1 VSELYSDSYL
11 DELDAAVR
19 GNPKISVHLDSTVT
33 FFSGVVG
40 NFHAKIKCNTTGEEE
55 EVNCGSAIV
64 ATGGVERETTEYG
77 YGTDE
82 RILTQLELEKRLA
95 DGTGSLEGVRNVVM
109 IQCVGSREE
118 PNLYCSRVCCTE
130 AIRNALELKREDPD
144 VNVYIIYRDIRTSGF
159 REELY
164 REARDSGVV
173 FLRYTVEQKPVVEVG
188 PDGVGIAVFDRISR
202 REVRLTSD
210 LIVLSVGIA
219 PRPGN
224 EELSRVLRV
233 PVTRDGFFME
243 AHAKIRP
250 VDFTSEGLHLAG
262 LAHSPRFTSECVT
275 QSLGASARA
284 ATVLSRDKIESKAEI
299 VEVNLARCSGCAL
312 CVSSCPYEAR
322 RIDEETGKAL
332 VEDIL
337 CQGCGACAGICPNK
351 ATVQHLYRQTQIMH
365 MLEPVGEAAAVVE
378 ETTTS

>member
-1 VSELYSDSYL
+1 V
-11 DELDAAVR
+11 
-19 GNPKISVHLDSTVT
+19 
-33 FFSGVVG
+33 
-40 NFHAKIKCNTTGEEE
+40 
-55 EVNCGSAIV
+55 
-64 ATGGVERETTEYG
+64 
-77 YGTDE
+77 
-82 RILTQLELEKRLA
+82 TQLELERRLA
-95 DGTGSLEGVRNVVM
+95 DGTGSLAGVRDVVM

-130 AIRNALELKREDPD
+130 AIRNALALKRANPD

-173 FLRYTVEQKPVVEVG
+173 FLRYTVEQKPVVEAG

-378 ETTTS
+378 EKTTS